1 MKKEVDLVPLQ
12 ILFRR
17 GLRPLRSRS
26 KKSSYNLAKDI
37 SSSLTYHPWR
47 LVVVKSRIQLLAQKH
62 TRTNLHFSQKL
73 TLKIYSINRWHIY
86 KYFIYNKDNI
96 FKEPWKKRIILKL
109 GGYTRKNYYKTQFL
123 KGLFLALDIFYEALF
138 LVPVGFGS
146 LSWQAWSIN
155 NCEVAHHIRLPI
167 SV

>member
-86 KYFIYNKDNI
+86 KYFNYNKDNI
-96 FKEPWKKRIILKL
+96 FKEPWKKKNYFKVGRV
-109 GGYTRKNYYKTQFL
+109 YEKNYYKTQFL
-123 KGLFLALDIFYEALF
+123 KGLVLLWHDYFKIHIKKKSYIQFFFSFVPIFRNY
-138 LVPVGFGS
+138 
-146 LSWQAWSIN
+146 
-155 NCEVAHHIRLPI
+155 I